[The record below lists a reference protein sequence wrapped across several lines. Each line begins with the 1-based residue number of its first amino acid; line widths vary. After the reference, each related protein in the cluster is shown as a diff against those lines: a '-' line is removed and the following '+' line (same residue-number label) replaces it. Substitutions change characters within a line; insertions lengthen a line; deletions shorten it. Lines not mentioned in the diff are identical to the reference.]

1 MTAQVDEATVRQ
13 FIGIIAA
20 HARQAINGAGP
31 PGVLQLSRL
40 NPLDERLVPSRFTL
54 DDVENMVRTAVGDA
68 LAGHNVYIEGRTVRA
83 DLRGAQR
90 GGLEDTA
97 WVWGLVVDSDA
108 DKGKAGNV
116 TVRPSLVVSTSPGN
130 FQLWY
135 LFTRAIPW
143 AQAQVI
149 GDAIRASSGADSDT
163 GVITQCY
170 RVAGTPNFP
179 SAAKQAR
186 GRITVE
192 ATRITEQSGHLWD
205 PDELLKAFSTC
216 PTASAPAAGA
226 PTASSA
232 PIDAESTLPE
242 ELAKSIREGGVGTTN
257 DKSRSALFQS
267 VVDQLKRRH
276 WTIDDIVALFEK
288 YPNGV
293 GAKYGKKRL
302 RKEVARSYG
311 KAVGGAAI
319 APGGTLGTAGTGSS
333 GGATA
338 AAAASQAAGP
348 GPSAAPGAAPGAAAA
363 RAPHVLPTIRLV
375 DGQLPRTVEQTERA
389 MVSAG
394 MEIYSRAGALVFP
407 VKETRVAVKGRKT
420 VTARLSVFSADS
432 FIEPVAEAAIYQR
445 WSVRKNAWIDI
456 DPPVQLVRMVLS
468 RERRWAFPHVSGII
482 TTPTLRPDGS
492 LLAVPGYDPRSEL
505 YLLPSLQLPPIAAS
519 PTRQD
524 ALAGL
529 EKLKHLFREFSFQD
543 KDGKGLEKRLNC
555 SVAISALLTAL
566 LRGSLPTSPVYLV
579 RASVAG
585 TGKSYLVDVIS
596 VVTTGQ
602 FCPVITTSKNAEET
616 EKRIGSILLS
626 GIPIVSLDNCIHDLG
641 GELLCQLTERPV
653 IRIRILGR
661 SEMPPCECHT
671 VVFATGNNIVFKGDM
686 VRRGLVCNLE
696 ALDERPELRE
706 FEADALDVV
715 AADRGP
721 YVAAALTIVRA
732 YIAAGSP
739 KVCSSLGSY
748 SAWSDMVRSPL
759 VWLGEPDPVI
769 SMEGLRNEDVELA
782 DIREFF
788 SLWLEYDLDL
798 DTPYLTAT
806 IIDEA
811 IAAPPANYWGP
822 RELKPFL
829 LQVAA
834 SRNDPDKISAWRLGL
849 WLRRISGRIVKLTD
863 AQGTERKYRL
873 MREQARTG
881 RACFRLVQLP

>member
-13 FIGIIAA
+13 FIEIISA
-20 HARQAINGAGP
+20 HARQVINGAGP

-40 NPLDERLVPSRFTL
+40 NPLDHSPIPSRFTL
-54 DDVENMVRTAVGDA
+54 DDVENMVRTAVSDA
-68 LAGHNVYIEGRTVRA
+68 LAGHNAYIEARTVRS
-83 DLRGAQR
+83 DLRGSQR

-97 WVWGLVVDSDA
+97 WVFGLVADCDA
-108 DKGKAGNV
+108 DKNMGGNI
-116 TVRPSLVVSTSPGN
+116 TVRPSLVIETSPGN
-130 FQLWY
+130 FHYWY

-143 AQAQVI
+143 VQAKAI
-149 GDAIRASSGADSDT
+149 GDAIRASSGADKDT
-163 GVITQCY
+163 GVVTQPY
-170 RVAGTPNFP
+170 RIAGTPNFP
-179 SAAKQAR
+179 SAEKQAR
-186 GRITVE
+186 GRVTVE
-192 ATRITEQSGHLWD
+192 ATRIVEWTGRLWD
-205 PDELLKAFSTC
+205 PDELLAAFSRV
-216 PTASAPAAGA
+216 ASAAAA
-226 PTASSA
+226 ATT
-232 PIDAESTLPE
+232 PIDPEATLPE
-242 ELAKSIREGGVGTTN
+242 ELLKDIREGGVGKAD

-276 WTIDDIVALFEK
+276 WDIESIVALLEK

-293 GAKYGKKRL
+293 GAKYSKRL
-302 RKEVARSYG
+302 RKEVERSYG
-311 KAVGGAAI
+311 KAVGGAPLPASGGT
-319 APGGTLGTAGTGSS
+319 GGTLGTGSAGA
-333 GGATA
+333 GASASTA
-338 AAAASQAAGP
+338 ASATSTTASA
-348 GPSAAPGAAPGAAAA
+348 SAT
-363 RAPHVLPTIRLV
+363 APHVLPTIRLV
-375 DGQLPRTVEQTERA
+375 DGQLPRTTEQVERA

-394 MEIYSRAGALVFP
+394 MEIYARAGALVFP
-407 VKETRVAVKGRKT
+407 VKETRVAAKGRKT
-420 VTARLSVFSADS
+420 ITARLSVFSPDA

-445 WSVRKNAWIDI
+445 WSVRRNAWIDI

-492 LLAVPGYDPRSEL
+492 LLAAPGYDPASEL
-505 YLLPSLQLPPIAAS
+505 YLLPSLQLPPIAAH

-529 EKLKHLFREFSFQD
+529 EKLKYLFREFSFQD
-543 KDGKGLEKRLNC
+543 KHGSGLEKRLNC

-566 LRGSLPTSPVYLV
+566 LRGSLPTAPVYLV
-579 RASVAG
+579 CASTPG
-585 TGKSYLVDVIS
+585 TGKSYLVDVIA

-602 FCPVITTSKNAEET
+602 FCPVITTSRNAEET

-671 VVFATGNNIVFKGDM
+671 AVFATGNNIVFKGDM

-706 FEADALDVV
+706 FEADALDIA

-739 KVCSSLGSY
+739 KVCPSLGSY
-748 SAWSDMVRSPL
+748 SAWSNMVRSPL
-759 VWLGEPDPVI
+759 VWLGEPDPVL

-782 DIREFF
+782 NIREFF
-788 SLWLEYDLDL
+788 SLWLEYGLDL

-806 IIDEA
+806 IIEEA
-811 IAAPPANYWGP
+811 TAAAPANYWGP
-822 RELKPFL
+822 REFKPFL
-829 LQVAA
+829 LGVAA
-834 SRNDPDKISAWRLGL
+834 AKGDPDKISAWRLGL

-863 AQGTERKYRL
+863 AQGTEHKYRL
-873 MREQARTG
+873 IREQARTG
-881 RACFRLVQLP
+881 RACFRLVELP

>member
-13 FIGIIAA
+13 FIEIISA
-20 HARQAINGAGP
+20 HARQVINGAGP

-40 NPLDERLVPSRFTL
+40 NPLDHSPIPSRFTL
-54 DDVENMVRTAVGDA
+54 DDVENMVRTAVSDA
-68 LAGHNVYIEGRTVRA
+68 LAGHNAYIEARTVRS
-83 DLRGAQR
+83 DLRGSQR

-97 WVWGLVVDSDA
+97 WVFGLVADCDA
-108 DKGKAGNV
+108 DKNMSGNI
-116 TVRPSLVVSTSPGN
+116 TVRPSLVIETSPGN
-130 FQLWY
+130 FHYWY

-143 AQAQVI
+143 VQAKAI
-149 GDAIRASSGADSDT
+149 GDAIRASSGADKDT
-163 GVITQCY
+163 GVVTQPY
-170 RVAGTPNFP
+170 RIAGTPNFP
-179 SAAKQAR
+179 SAEKQAR
-186 GRITVE
+186 GRVTVE
-192 ATRITEQSGHLWD
+192 ATRIVEWTGRLWD
-205 PDELLKAFSTC
+205 PDELLAAFSRV
-216 PTASAPAAGA
+216 ASAAAA
-226 PTASSA
+226 ATT
-232 PIDAESTLPE
+232 PIDPEATLPE
-242 ELAKSIREGGVGTTN
+242 ELLKDIREGGVGKAD

-276 WTIDDIVALFEK
+276 WDIESIVALLEK

-293 GAKYGKKRL
+293 GAKYSKRL
-302 RKEVARSYG
+302 RKEVERSYG
-311 KAVGGAAI
+311 KAVGGAPLPASGGT
-319 APGGTLGTAGTGSS
+319 GGTLGTGSAGA
-333 GGATA
+333 GASASTA
-338 AAAASQAAGP
+338 ASATSTTASA
-348 GPSAAPGAAPGAAAA
+348 SAT
-363 RAPHVLPTIRLV
+363 APHVLPTIRLV
-375 DGQLPRTVEQTERA
+375 DGQLPRTTEQVERA

-394 MEIYSRAGALVFP
+394 MEIYARAGALVYP
-407 VKETRVAVKGRKT
+407 VKETRVAAKGRKT
-420 VTARLSVFSADS
+420 ITARLSVFSPDA

-445 WSVRKNAWIDI
+445 WSVRRNAWIDI

-492 LLAVPGYDPRSEL
+492 LLAAPGYDPASEL
-505 YLLPSLQLPPIAAS
+505 YLLPSLQLPPIAAH

-529 EKLKHLFREFSFQD
+529 EKLKYLFREFSFQD
-543 KDGKGLEKRLNC
+543 KHGSGLEKRLNC

-566 LRGSLPTSPVYLV
+566 LRGSLPTAPVYLV
-579 RASVAG
+579 CASTPG
-585 TGKSYLVDVIS
+585 TGKSYLVDVIA

-602 FCPVITTSKNAEET
+602 FCPVITTSRNAEET

-671 VVFATGNNIVFKGDM
+671 AVFATGNNIVFRGDM

-706 FEADALDVV
+706 FEADALDIA

-739 KVCSSLGSY
+739 KVCPSLGSY
-748 SAWSDMVRSPL
+748 SAWSNMVRSPL
-759 VWLGEPDPVI
+759 VWLGEPDPVL

-782 DIREFF
+782 NIREFF
-788 SLWLEYDLDL
+788 SLWLEYGLDL

-806 IIDEA
+806 IIEEA
-811 IAAPPANYWGP
+811 TAAAPANYWGP
-822 RELKPFL
+822 REFKPFL
-829 LQVAA
+829 LGVAA
-834 SRNDPDKISAWRLGL
+834 AKGDPDKISAWRLGL

-863 AQGTERKYRL
+863 AQGTEHKYRL
-873 MREQARTG
+873 IREQARTG
-881 RACFRLVQLP
+881 RACFRLVELP

>member
-13 FIGIIAA
+13 FIEIISA
-20 HARQAINGAGP
+20 HARQVINGAGP

-40 NPLDERLVPSRFTL
+40 NPLDHSPIPSRFTL
-54 DDVENMVRTAVGDA
+54 DDVENMVRTAVSDA
-68 LAGHNVYIEGRTVRA
+68 LAGHNAYIEARTVRS
-83 DLRGAQR
+83 DLRGSQR

-97 WVWGLVVDSDA
+97 WVFGLVADCDA
-108 DKGKAGNV
+108 DKNMGGNI
-116 TVRPSLVVSTSPGN
+116 TVRPSLVIETSPGN
-130 FQLWY
+130 FHYWY

-143 AQAQVI
+143 VQAKAI
-149 GDAIRASSGADSDT
+149 GDAIRASSGADKDT
-163 GVITQCY
+163 GVVTQPY
-170 RVAGTPNFP
+170 RIAGTPNFP
-179 SAAKQAR
+179 SAEKQAR
-186 GRITVE
+186 GRVTVE
-192 ATRITEQSGHLWD
+192 ATRIVEWTGRLWD
-205 PDELLKAFSTC
+205 PDELLAAFSRV
-216 PTASAPAAGA
+216 ASAAAA
-226 PTASSA
+226 ATT
-232 PIDAESTLPE
+232 PIDPEATLPE
-242 ELAKSIREGGVGTTN
+242 ELLKDIREGGVGKAD

-276 WTIDDIVALFEK
+276 WDIESIVALLEK

-293 GAKYGKKRL
+293 GAKYSKRL
-302 RKEVARSYG
+302 RKEVERSYG
-311 KAVGGAAI
+311 KAVGGAPLPASGGT
-319 APGGTLGTAGTGSS
+319 GGTLGTGSAGA
-333 GGATA
+333 GASASTA
-338 AAAASQAAGP
+338 ASATSTTASA
-348 GPSAAPGAAPGAAAA
+348 SAT
-363 RAPHVLPTIRLV
+363 APHVLPTIRLV
-375 DGQLPRTVEQTERA
+375 DGQLPRTTEQVERA

-394 MEIYSRAGALVFP
+394 MEIYARAGALVYP
-407 VKETRVAVKGRKT
+407 VKETRVAAKGRKT
-420 VTARLSVFSADS
+420 ITARLSVFSPDA

-445 WSVRKNAWIDI
+445 WSVRRNAWIDI

-492 LLAVPGYDPRSEL
+492 LLAAPGYDPASEL
-505 YLLPSLQLPPIAAS
+505 YLLPSLQLPPIAAH

-529 EKLKHLFREFSFQD
+529 EKLKYLFREFSFQD
-543 KDGKGLEKRLNC
+543 KHGSGLEKRLNC

-566 LRGSLPTSPVYLV
+566 LRGSLPTAPVYLV
-579 RASVAG
+579 CASTPG
-585 TGKSYLVDVIS
+585 TGKSYLVDVIA

-602 FCPVITTSKNAEET
+602 FCPVITTSRNAEET

-671 VVFATGNNIVFKGDM
+671 AVFATGNNIVFKGDM

-696 ALDERPELRE
+696 AFDERPELRE
-706 FEADALDVV
+706 FEADALDIA

-739 KVCSSLGSY
+739 KVCPSLGSY
-748 SAWSDMVRSPL
+748 SAWSNMVRSPL
-759 VWLGEPDPVI
+759 VWLGEPDPVL

-782 DIREFF
+782 NIREFF
-788 SLWLEYDLDL
+788 SLWLEYGLDL
-798 DTPYLTAT
+798 HTPYLTAT
-806 IIDEA
+806 IIEEA
-811 IAAPPANYWGP
+811 TAAAPANYWGP
-822 RELKPFL
+822 REFKPFL
-829 LQVAA
+829 LGVAA
-834 SRNDPDKISAWRLGL
+834 AKGDPDKISAWRLGL

-863 AQGTERKYRL
+863 AQGTEHKYRL
-873 MREQARTG
+873 IREQARTG
-881 RACFRLVQLP
+881 RACFRLVELP